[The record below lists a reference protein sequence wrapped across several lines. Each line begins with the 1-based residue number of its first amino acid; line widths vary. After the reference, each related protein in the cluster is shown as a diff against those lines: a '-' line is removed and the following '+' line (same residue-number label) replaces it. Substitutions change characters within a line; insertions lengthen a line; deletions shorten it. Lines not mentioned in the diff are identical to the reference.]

1 MQDAKQ
7 KAAFAA
13 TLSSKVD
20 VQSRELAAL
29 EKEHRES
36 QASAYQLSRDLE
48 DTREKHKVLPD
59 PVLCPVC
66 TGPALMVRLEF
77 CSDHSVEVSP
87 TVTLAFYHVGNTAFA
102 QFTAPPWVHCQAPSD
117 STCKSHCNML
127 ATHANVSTS
136 TAIIPHHKASHYS
149 MTVS

>member
-48 DTREKHKVLPD
+48 DTREKQKVMPD
-59 PVLCPVC
+59 PVLCSVC
-66 TGPALMVRLEF
+66 TVLALIIRLDF
-77 CSDHSVEVSP
+77 CSDNQTRNHSA
-87 TVTLAFYHVGNTAFA
+87 L
-102 QFTAPPWVHCQAPSD
+102 
-117 STCKSHCNML
+117 
-127 ATHANVSTS
+127 
-136 TAIIPHHKASHYS
+136 IITRS
-149 MTVS
+149 